1 MNMYSGNLSNATFH
15 NHSSFNSIQ
24 TRNVDSMLFNVG
36 PASLTMTQH
45 QVNRES
51 MCLLGPLNVFP
62 FDKQVYIN
70 LKDQYK
76 ISVRTSDV

>member
-24 TRNVDSMLFNVG
+24 TRNVDSMLFKVG

-51 MCLLGPLNVFP
+51 MCLLGPP